1 MGEEISPSSAKVS
14 TASHNR
20 YNRTSG
26 ECARSSGVYD
36 IVWGAVA
43 WVLFGEHPIL
53 RAAYWVAIT
62 VALWLNR
69 LGLACV
75 LLALGQL
82 RICLCLSR
90 RQ

>member
-1 MGEEISPSSAKVS
+1 MGEEISPSSATVS
-14 TASHNR
+14 TTPRNR
-20 YNRTSG
+20 YNLTSG
-26 ECARSSGVYD
+26 ECARSSGVYS
-36 IVWGAVA
+36 IVLGAVA

-53 RAAYWVAIT
+53 RAAYWGVIT

-69 LGLACV
+69 LGLVCV

-82 RICLCLSR
+82 RICLVLCR